1 MVTFACL
8 SFVLYQSH
16 ECWLKYYT
24 LPKSTDVSIQ
34 KAESYP
40 EVTLCPKDLKVYN
53 DFLQK
58 CNLSY
63 SDYFSSYKWTGN
75 DSCKDPQILWN
86 TMVGNINDLVISV
99 LMKSNDNTYI
109 WTYGMDLGNSFRTLD
124 AGLHGRCYTL
134 NWPKMLDL
142 SSLEIVL
149 NHEAKVHIHPPG
161 EFFGSESAV
170 FNLYGHT
177 KIKLL
182 YETFEVLDNNGDICI
197 KNPNESRDDCLLNA
211 IQQESKM
218 DIGCTVPYIPDNS
231 EICVKHDE
239 ASNASYLFGDITEWN
254 QTKSQKLCPKTCL
267 QYTIS
272 VGNKDLINDE
282 NTPNIIL
289 TLDFPKLIK
298 VSRTYL
304 SYTILELI
312 AEVGGYV
319 GLFLGVSIN
328 QISDLFRIMIGKL
341 SPQL

>member
-86 TMVGNINDLVISV
+86 TMVGNIKDLIM
-99 LMKSNDNTYI
+99 LFNIRSNDDMIPIN
-109 WTYGMDLGNSFRTLD
+109 MNDLGNFRTFD
-124 AGLHGRCYTL
+124 GLHGRCYTL

-142 SSLEIVL
+142 TSLHIFL
-149 NHEAKVHIHPPG
+149 KHEAKVYIHPPG

-170 FNLYGHT
+170 FNLYEAT
-177 KIKLL
+177 DTRIKVL
-182 YETFEVLDNNGDICI
+182 YETFEVLDYNGEICI
-197 KNPNESRDDCLLNA
+197 KNSTESRDVCILNA
-211 IQQESKM
+211 VQRESM
-218 DIGCTVPYIPDNS
+218 LDIGCTVSYIPDKS
-231 EICVKHDE
+231 QICVNQNQAIK
-239 ASNASYLFGDITEWN
+239 AGMIFNSITNWN
-254 QTKSQKLCPKTCL
+254 QTKAKKLCPKTCL
-267 QYTIS
+267 QYIIS
-272 VGNKDLINDE
+272 VGNKDWNDK
-282 NTPNIIL
+282 TSSIITL
-289 TLDFPKLIK
+289 TLDFPKFIK
-298 VSRTYL
+298 VSRTSL

-328 QISDLFRIMIGKL
+328 QISDLFRITVWKFSSKL
-341 SPQL
+341 